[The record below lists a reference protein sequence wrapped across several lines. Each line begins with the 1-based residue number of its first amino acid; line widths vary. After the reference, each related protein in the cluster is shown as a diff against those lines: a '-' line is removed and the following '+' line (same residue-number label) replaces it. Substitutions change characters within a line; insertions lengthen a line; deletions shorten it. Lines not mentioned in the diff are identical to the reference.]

1 MARLALISRTGQPPS
16 RRVQLASV
24 AVIAALTIGV
34 FWPTVHNEFLPL
46 GFDDSLITDTE
57 AIRGLDWA
65 HVRAMATEFTPAHY
79 VPLTLLSLALDYHW
93 WGLDPRGYHLTNVL
107 LHALTAVLV
116 YSFLSPL
123 FRSAAAPLMAALIFA
138 LHPLQ
143 MEAVSVAIQRKTVL
157 SGALFFLTLIGY
169 RRWCESQQRR
179 WYVAALV
186 AFAAAALAKPSVVT
200 LPFVLVLYDYAFV
213 DGRVRLAD
221 KLPFIAL
228 SVPIT
233 LAAVAAHARI
243 DALHPPHGGTWLA
256 HLLMMSR
263 VTLEYVTAMVLP
275 LNLSPIYYYPRE
287 MAYAPLN
294 FVALAVIVCTCGA
307 AVWHRRRYPWVFF
320 GLAWFIVVLAPESNL
335 VPLAQLRADRFLY
348 LPVLSV
354 AIAAAVLV
362 ERVSARVFVMG
373 SYGMMG
379 SYVLIG
385 VLAILTYTSA
395 GVWHDDVSAWR
406 RVVERHP
413 WCGTAAHMLG
423 VAYADAEQPTQ
434 AFAAWTEAVRLKP
447 DLAEPHLYLARWYAA
462 RGENEVAG
470 LEVDRYLALAP
481 GNPDGL
487 ALREQL
493 RQRIGP

>member
-1 MARLALISRTGQPPS
+1 M
-16 RRVQLASV
+16 
-24 AVIAALTIGV
+24 IAALTIGV

-57 AIRGLDWA
+57 AIRGLDWV
-65 HVRAMATEFTPAHY
+65 HMRAMATEFVPAHY

-93 WGLDPRGYHLTNVL
+93 WALDPLGYHLTNVL

-116 YSFLSPL
+116 YGFLSRL
-123 FRSAAAPLMAALIFA
+123 FRSAAAPLVAALIFA
-138 LHPLQ
+138 LHPVQ
-143 MEAVSVAIQRKTVL
+143 MEAVTVAIQRKTVL
-157 SGALFFLTLIGY
+157 SGALFFVALIGY
-169 RRWCESQQRR
+169 QRWCESHQRR

-200 LPFVLVLYDYAFV
+200 LPFVFMLYDYAFV

-228 SVPIT
+228 SVPIM
-233 LAAVAAHARI
+233 LAAVAAHAQI
-243 DALHPPHGGTWLA
+243 DALHAPHGGTWLA
-256 HLLMMSR
+256 HLLMVSR
-263 VTLEYVTAMVLP
+263 VTLEYVTAMVVP

-287 MAYAPLN
+287 MAHAPLN
-294 FVALAVIVCTCGA
+294 FVALAVIACACGA
-307 AVWHRRRYPWVFF
+307 VVWHRRRCPWVFF

-348 LPVLSV
+348 LPVLTV
-354 AIAAAVLV
+354 AIAVAVLV
-362 ERVSARVFVMG
+362 ERLSARVFVMG
-373 SYGMMG
+373 SYG
-379 SYVLIG
+379 LIA

-395 GVWHDDVSAWR
+395 GVWHDDVRAWR

-413 WCGTAAHMLG
+413 WCGTAVHMLG

-434 AFAAWTEAVRLKP
+434 AFAAWTEAVRLNP
-447 DLAEPHLYLARWYAA
+447 DLADPHLYLARWYVT
-462 RGENEVAG
+462 RGEPEVAG

-487 ALREQL
+487 ALRVQL
-493 RQRIGP
+493 GQGTGP